1 MQYVPVAPTHADTV
15 ELNIR
20 RDGRRIIAFEKIEK
34 LDATFP
40 DSQTMSRV
48 YSFDTSSNMLH
59 KHYKAMRTNKE
70 ALYLYLMV
78 QQRGVAN

>member
-1 MQYVPVAPTHADTV
+1 MPAVSTNTDTV

-20 RDGRRIIAFEKIEK
+20 REGRRIIAFEKKDK

-40 DSQTMSRV
+40 ESQTMSRV
-48 YSFDTSSNMLH
+48 YSVDTPSNTSH
-59 KHYKAMRTNKE
+59 KHHKAMRTNKE